1 MKTFVPLTV
10 YQKKYGD
17 IRKVKETPLFE
28 GFVFVKIMDIQH
40 KELKKINGVV
50 NMVYWLGKPVSVID
64 REIKAK
70 RLFLRDC
77 KNITIEKT
85 EIKNNDRINTHDSYT
100 IEHEGP
106 LVTIKNKKAYVV
118 LPSLGYMFT
127 AEVETP
133 NGTIISSEGVLN

>member
-1 MKTFVPLTV
+1 
-10 YQKKYGD
+10 
-17 IRKVKETPLFE
+17 
-28 GFVFVKIMDIQH
+28 
-40 KELKKINGVV
+40 
-50 NMVYWLGKPVSVID
+50 MVYCLGKPVSVID
-64 REIKAK
+64 REIKAI
-70 RLFLRDC
+70 RLFLRDY

-118 LPSLGYMFT
+118 LPFLGYMLI